1 MINSDLKKPVLQLH
15 AAVFLFGF
23 AAILG
28 DLIQLS
34 PVVLVWWRLLI
45 TIVSLALLVP
55 VASLLRKI
63 ERKYLVIWMGIG
75 ILVASHWIAFFASIK
90 WANAS
95 VALVCLATATVFT
108 SFIEPWVNRASL
120 QIPDIILATLVVPC
134 MILIVADLD
143 IKMMS
148 GVLAGLLSAILLSL
162 FGVLNK
168 KFVLHADP
176 MFITF
181 VELSSGWFFLG
192 FFLLFFKSSA
202 DSFMPQQLDWL
213 YLVLLALGCTTLG
226 YVLMLHALKSLSAY
240 TTMLAFNLEP
250 VYGMFFAFFILD
262 DARELSTSFYIG
274 GLLIIALIFIHPII
288 TKKID
293 RKIQKTV

>member
-1 MINSDLKKPVLQLH
+1 MSITDTNKPLLQLH

-63 ERKYLVIWMGIG
+63 ERKYLVRWMGIG
-75 ILVASHWIAFFASIK
+75 VLVALHWIAFFASIK

-108 SFIEPWVNRASL
+108 SFIEPWVNRTNL
-120 QIPDIILATLVVPC
+120 KIPDIILATLVVPC
-134 MILIVADLD
+134 MILIVSDLD
-143 IKMMS
+143 ITMMS
-148 GVLAGLLSAILLSL
+148 GVVAGLVSAILLSL

-168 KFVLHADP
+168 KFVAHADP

-181 VELSSGWFFLG
+181 VELSSGWLFLG
-192 FFLLFFKSSA
+192 LCLLFFKSPS
-202 DSFMPQQLDWL
+202 DPFMPQQLDWL

-226 YVLMLHALKSLSAY
+226 YVLMLHALKNLSAY

-262 DARELSTSFYIG
+262 DAKELSISFYIG
-274 GLLIIALIFIHPII
+274 GLLIIALIFMHPILSKRI
-288 TKKID
+288 NH
-293 RKIQKTV
+293 KTHKTI